1 MRMKIIPPVGT
12 LTGLGVVSAGTVG
25 FGCGVTISI
34 GGAGGDMGTGSE
46 TGRAVDPGPLRTSS
60 PSPLNIHDVGVI
72 ILTRLSMP
80 KGPH

>member
-60 PSPLNIHDVGVI
+60 PSPLSDSSE
-72 ILTRLSMP
+72 LLLSLSSCDCVRS
-80 KGPH
+80 